1 MKQTKGFSGEKY
13 RIVLKGWLDPAKAGW
28 LGEVTIT
35 PLEQGET
42 VLVGEFTDQP
52 ALRGF
57 LEQLW
62 NRNFTILAVE
72 KLAGSG

>member
-1 MKQTKGFSGEKY
+1 M
-13 RIVLKGWLDPAKAGW
+13 LKGKLHPAVAEW

-35 PLEQGET
+35 QLEQGET

-62 NRNFTILAVE
+62 NRNLTVLAIE
-72 KLAGSG
+72 RLADSE